1 MLLLQFVGDRR
12 CGVADVHVDVVE
24 LLWRRE
30 DACLNIGQNTLGTL
44 PVAPGQAACC
54 EQAGPLFVNPPPNA
68 TIPPECAGTGSMV
81 FPSVA
86 RYTLL
91 RFTDYVSVNGTCSG
105 GAGCAQASPFTCEA
119 PSPCY
124 CVPRA
129 VCSVPGEPA
138 VLC

>member
-1 MLLLQFVGDRR
+1 MAEACPAARPQRFQNGD
-12 CGVADVHVDVVE
+12 GVYATLHT
-24 LLWRRE
+24 
-30 DACLNIGQNTLGTL
+30 AYIGKNTLGTL